1 MSLVIVM
8 FALPPNWPKSN
19 ELRLSEPIG
28 LCVLL
33 AYMVS
38 TVGRRL
44 PVSGL
49 KKLFLASCT
58 LVLSMCCILFS
69 SLLSR
74 SFSLS
79 VFLSCLRMVT
89 LMRSSCCWVLRY
101 LSPSSSYCV
110 MHSSRPFLNL
120 FKSTLRLRLIGVTC
134 SMTTYSI
141 ILLRKLSILTLGST
155 SLALRHSRWYLSIF
169 MRTSVNLSW
178 SLSSLPLQ
186 LMMESILFFYA
197 FKKSLLVLKSN
208 PPLSVLFS

>member
-1 MSLVIVM
+1 M
-8 FALPPNWPKSN
+8 FPKPADWPKSN

-33 AYMVS
+33 AYIVS

-58 LVLSMCCILFS
+58 LVLSICCILLS

-79 VFLSCLRMVT
+79 VFFSCLRIVT
-89 LMRSSCCWVLRY
+89 FMRSSYCWTLRY
-101 LSPSSSYCV
+101 LSPSSSSYV
-110 MHSSRPFLNL
+110 IHSSICFLNL

-141 ILLRKLSILTLGST
+141 ILLRKLSILTAGST
-155 SLALRHSRWYLSIF
+155 SLAFRHSRWYLSIF

-186 LMMESILFFYA
+186 L
-197 FKKSLLVLKSN
+197 
-208 PPLSVLFS
+208 